1 MNPKWKT
8 SFIIFSILF
17 VTSAVWLPCI
27 HLFYKKDI
35 TDYKQ
40 SDKIAPIARTIAN
53 THLSI
58 WNDPKLRKIELDKMQ
73 YNNPEWDFMSRT
85 YFVLALAN
93 MALLDNSLL
102 DETCSIIDDI
112 IHNTLETE
120 KNRGFKYFL
129 LEYGKGGGWVN
140 YPEGS
145 IFVDGEIALM
155 IGARRALQ
163 EKEEYKK
170 LQYNRINKIKSRMR
184 QSSILCDE
192 SYPNECWLFCNTVAL
207 AAIKISDKLDGTD
220 HSKFFAS
227 WIQSAK
233 DNLIDKQTGLL
244 ISAFTVN
251 ARPLPTGPGPE
262 GSSIWMASHMLQ
274 IIDEDFANDQY
285 KRAKQ
290 ELAGKLF
297 GFAYAREFPKGF
309 DGEADVDYGP

>member
-1 MNPKWKT
+1 
-8 SFIIFSILF
+8 
-17 VTSAVWLPCI
+17 
-27 HLFYKKDI
+27 
-35 TDYKQ
+35 
-40 SDKIAPIARTIAN
+40 
-53 THLSI
+53 
-58 WNDPKLRKIELDKMQ
+58 
-73 YNNPEWDFMSRT
+73 MSRT

-102 DETCSIIDDI
+102 YETCSIIDDI

-290 ELAGKLF
+290 ELAGQLF

-309 DGEADVDYGP
+309 DGEADVDSGPIIPIIEASASSSGLAILGAAAFNDSQYLQDLLTSVNFAGFPEDKDGKRRYLASNPVGDAVLLYALMEGPLWQMMK